1 MDQNVTQCETEID
14 TSRSVVYYL
23 TSSELTRRPHGKDR
37 MQRGESRMKLS
48 ERVAIVTGGG
58 SGIGQATAHLFAEEG
73 ATVVVVDWHKDAGEA
88 TARAIRDSGLKADF
102 CYADVSKPADVEA
115 MVATTVD
122 KHGRLDILFNNAA
135 VQILSKLVET
145 TEDAWDRIH
154 SVNLKG
160 VFLCCKYAV
169 PKIIAS
175 GGGSIINMA
184 SVLGFVGDPDLA
196 AYCAA
201 KGGVI
206 ALTKAASLTYGPEG
220 VRVNCICPGDVETPL
235 LRDYFDKDPDPQK
248 LRNEISSKYALRRV
262 AAPKEIAKVAVFLA
276 SGDSSFITGG
286 MLVVDGGLT
295 IKCY

>member
-1 MDQNVTQCETEID
+1 
-14 TSRSVVYYL
+14 
-23 TSSELTRRPHGKDR
+23 
-37 MQRGESRMKLS
+37 MKLTQ
-48 ERVAIVTGGG
+48 RVAIVTGGG
-58 SGIGQATAHLFAEEG
+58 SGIGQATARLFAEEG

-88 TARAIRDSGLKADF
+88 TARAIRDSGLKAEY
-102 CYADVSKPADVEA
+102 CYADVSKAADVEA
-115 MVATTVD
+115 MVSATVNT
-122 KHGRLDILFNNAA
+122 HGRLDILFNNAA
-135 VQILSKLVET
+135 VQIVARLAET
-145 TEDAWDRIH
+145 TEEEWDRIH

-160 VFLCCKYAV
+160 VFLCCKFAV
-169 PKIIAS
+169 RRIIQS

-184 SVLGFVGDPDLA
+184 SILGFVGDPDLA

-206 ALTKAASLTYGPEG
+206 ALTKAAALTYGPEG

-235 LRDYFDKDPDPQK
+235 LKEYFDKDPDPQK
-248 LRNEISSKYALRRV
+248 LRDEVSSKYALRRV
-262 AAPKEIAKVAVFLA
+262 ARPEEVAKVAVFLA

>member
-1 MDQNVTQCETEID
+1 
-14 TSRSVVYYL
+14 
-23 TSSELTRRPHGKDR
+23 
-37 MQRGESRMKLS
+37 MKLNKK
-48 ERVAIVTGGG
+48 VAIVTGGG
-58 SGIGQATAHLFAEEG
+58 SGIGQATARLFAEEG
-73 ATVVVVDWHKDAGEA
+73 ATVVVVDWHRDAGEA
-88 TARAIRDSGLKADF
+88 TAAAIRDSGFKAEF

-115 MVATTVD
+115 MVSTTVNS
-122 KHGRLDILFNNAA
+122 HGRLDILLNNAA
-135 VQILSKLVET
+135 VQILSTLVET

-160 VFLCCKYAV
+160 VFLCCKYAI
-169 PKIIAS
+169 PRIIQS
-175 GGGSIINMA
+175 GGGAVVNMA
-184 SVLGFVGDPDLA
+184 SILGFVGDPDLA

-206 ALTKAASLTYGPEG
+206 ALTKAAALTYGPEG

-235 LRDYFDKDPDPQK
+235 LKEYFDKDPDPQK

-262 AAPKEIAKVAVFLA
+262 ASPKEVAKVAVFLA
-276 SGDSSFITGG
+276 SDDSSFVTGG